1 MKRRDFLSKTT
12 IAALAGTAGVSTASA
27 AETPESKPPAKVGG
41 PLVRTPAVIMAP
53 RADGAEIVWAVSKL
67 CRGSVEWKS
76 ADGSSGTAA
85 ADSFG
90 FVPQGGGILRVRIG
104 GLKPG
109 TDHEFRAITN
119 ASEGSDRHESDWRK
133 FRTLDPAAASTSF
146 VIWNDTHEHA
156 ETIRRL
162 HESTPAGDFLL
173 WNGDTCNNWIREDL
187 LAPTLL
193 APAGQDISAARP
205 LLLTWG
211 NHDVRGVW
219 AYKMPG
225 MIATPSG
232 RPFYAFRSGPVAL
245 IFLHTGEDK
254 PDDHPSFDGR
264 VAFDALRREQAA
276 WLAQTI
282 LQPEFR
288 DAPYRVVCCHIPLRW
303 TVEKH
308 LGPED
313 YAGGDFDHF
322 SRRSRDAWHD
332 SLVAWKAQLVI
343 SGHTHSAAY
352 LPATA
357 EFPYAQLVGGGP
369 ELKQATWIEG
379 KADAKSLALVT
390 KNIDGKTIHKA
401 EFKPLV

>member
-1 MKRRDFLSKTT
+1 MKRRDFLGK
-12 IAALAGTAGVSTASA
+12 AAGGALAGAAGIATA
-27 AETPESKPPAKVGG
+27 AEKTEAATEIAG

-67 CRGSVEWKS
+67 SRGSVEWKS
-76 ADGSSGTAA
+76 ADGKSGTAA

-90 FVPQGGGILRVRIG
+90 FVPQGGEILRVRIH

-109 TDHEFRAITN
+109 TEYEFRAITN
-119 ASEGSDRHESDWRK
+119 ASEGNDRHESDWRK
-133 FRTLDPAAASTSF
+133 FRTLDPAAEFTAF
-146 VIWNDTHEHA
+146 VVWNDTHEHA
-156 ETIRRL
+156 ETIRKL

-187 LAPTLL
+187 LVPTLL
-193 APAGQDISAARP
+193 APAGQDISATRP
-205 LLLTWG
+205 LFLTWG
-211 NHDVRGVW
+211 NHDVRGIW

-232 RPFYAFRSGPVAL
+232 RPFYAVRSGPVAL

-254 PDDHPSFDGR
+254 PDDHPSFGGR
-264 VAFDALRREQAA
+264 VAFDVLRSEQTA
-276 WLAQTI
+276 WLAETI
-282 LQPEFR
+282 LKPHFR

-303 TVEKH
+303 KVEKN

-313 YAGGDFDHF
+313 YASGDYDSF
-322 SRRSRDAWHD
+322 SRRSRDAWHG
-332 SLVAWKAQLVI
+332 SLVAWKAQVVI
-343 SGHTHSAAY
+343 SGHTHSAAF

-369 ELKQATWIEG
+369 ELKNATWIEG
-379 KADAKSLALVT
+379 KADGESLALVT
-390 KNIDGKTIHKA
+390 KNIEGKTIRQVQ
-401 EFKPLV
+401 FQPLA